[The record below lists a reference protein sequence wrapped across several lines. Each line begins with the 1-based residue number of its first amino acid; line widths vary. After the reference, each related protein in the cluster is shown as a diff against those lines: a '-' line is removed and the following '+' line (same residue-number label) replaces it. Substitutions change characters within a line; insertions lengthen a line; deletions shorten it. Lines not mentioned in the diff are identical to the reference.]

1 MLPRNM
7 CRRPEEDLIGPRQQ
21 TVWHVAGF
29 FEIARAPKPLHL
41 AHLFRAIVVELDYFG
56 NFRRPT
62 IFRTKAKVIPQL
74 ECNVRPPPHLLFSV
88 LLNFT
93 TGGAQLN
100 SRAALIMVE
109 E

>member
-1 MLPRNM
+1 MLQGNAPFDGVVFGQCPHVICVENVG
-7 CRRPEEDLIGPRQQ
+7 EENLIGPRQQ

-74 ECNVRPPPHLLFSV
+74 ECNVRPPPTSSSLCF
-88 LLNFT
+88 
-93 TGGAQLN
+93 
-100 SRAALIMVE
+100 
-109 E
+109 